1 MCIFKHFYPI
11 RCEKFPKRR
20 CHTTYKNEC
29 TTKQKCR
36 TIQEEKCTRVPK
48 KECKDVKVKMFDEI
62 VKFSLNLIPPIPMGA
77 HSVSRG
83 FWIKFQ
89 KLLIRPEQ
97 GKRVCIRVS
106 WHSRLMAIESAS
118 LADLA
123 WIGHNQLSY
132 QAGNS

>member
-1 MCIFKHFYPI
+1 MVKYQLHSTVLLLHDY
-11 RCEKFPKRR
+11 
-20 CHTTYKNEC
+20 HTWDIHN
-29 TTKQKCR
+29 
-36 TIQEEKCTRVPK
+36 
-48 KECKDVKVKMFDEI
+48 M
-62 VKFSLNLIPPIPMGA
+62 LG
-77 HSVSRG
+77 G